1 MRGAKVAKIGFLSFL
16 IAGWIVI
23 IELESGWFTLIF
35 IAPMTGLVMLL
46 LSAALGIAESL
57 IRWINK

>member
-1 MRGAKVAKIGFLSFL
+1 MAKIGFLSFL

-23 IELESGWFTLIF
+23 VELESGWYSLIF
-35 IAPMTGLVMLL
+35 IAPTTGLVMLL
-46 LSAALGIAESL
+46 MSAAIGIAESF

>member
-1 MRGAKVAKIGFLSFL
+1 MAKIGFLSFL

-23 IELESGWFTLIF
+23 IELESGWFALIF